1 MKIGGYS
8 HFNGITFFCDNF
20 KMKGSKK
27 KGKIKYD
34 IEWIIPPK
42 FLRKLENK
50 FIIGGLSTAYY
61 QWKVLDR
68 KIRMVLLFLIG
79 VYFAEDM
86 VDLSNV
92 YNRVDYLI
100 DQYLYHILIVIATMI
115 LLNYK
120 KILQVFRYHGAEHKA
135 INCYIEHGY
144 VDPYLIKKASRFN
157 IRCGSNITG
166 IFLLLYLPLWL
177 FNIESI
183 GIIFLLFLTSIQIIK
198 ILDKKKYS
206 WDKYVQ
212 LLQWITALEP
222 KEEELDVA
230 VGTFNQLQKAHHLY
244 RSKVVESRRFVRS

>member
-20 KMKGSKK
+20 KLKGTKK
-27 KGKIKYD
+27 KGKIEYD

-50 FIIGGLSTAYY
+50 FILGGLSTAYY

-68 KIRMVLLFLIG
+68 KVRMVLLLLVG
-79 VYFAEDM
+79 VYFAEDIT
-86 VDLSNV
+86 DLSNV
-92 YNRVDYLI
+92 YYRVDQLMDPYF
-100 DQYLYHILIVIATMI
+100 YYILAVIAMV
-115 LLNYK
+115 LLLTYK

-135 INCYIEHGY
+135 INCYIEHGH

-166 IFLLLYLPLWL
+166 IFLLLYLPLWFL
-177 FNIESI
+177 NVESI

-198 ILDKKKYS
+198 ILDKKKYP

-222 KEEELDVA
+222 REEELAIA
-230 VGTFNQLQKAHHLY
+230 VGTFNQLQKAHQLY
-244 RSKVVESRRFVRS
+244 RSKIIESRRYVPS